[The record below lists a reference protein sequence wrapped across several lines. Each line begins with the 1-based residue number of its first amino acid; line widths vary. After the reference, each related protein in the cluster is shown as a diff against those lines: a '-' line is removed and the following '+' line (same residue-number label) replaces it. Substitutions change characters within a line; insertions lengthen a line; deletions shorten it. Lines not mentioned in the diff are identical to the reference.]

1 MWLAV
6 IFNEFWNRYPAL
18 LYGLCTLTGFYIAFY
33 PSWIILIPLT
43 ALIIPQFVAAWHRLD
58 RSLARITLCC
68 ALLLSTIF
76 YAGNTYTLPT
86 LPAEGVTGTAHLVIS
101 SLQARN
107 THFGRQWIYQG
118 QLIQFILETAVQ
130 DDKVMQDFELES
142 FLTGGDH
149 SQKVKAPPI
158 RSDYSSK
165 DCGNLSSSTAVS
177 RFISTEPLDPSP
189 IARYINISLSV
200 PDNDQIQRPLANQ
213 EYFVQ
218 GKLKQ
223 TDNEQYILKIS
234 PQKPWHPILGS
245 WSLTEYRYQAK
256 QMVKRYIISHIPN
269 PHSASFLSGL
279 ATGEFE
285 SRLFASEF
293 SRFGLQHIM
302 AISGFHFSIIATI
315 LGILFRFIF
324 SRKRGAAL
332 LALLLCSY
340 FLFLGCTPS
349 IMRAWIAIS
358 IYLIA
363 QLVEKKASALNSLG
377 IALLTI
383 LLIDP
388 LACTHMGFQFSFLTT
403 AAILLLYSS
412 CDHFMEKILTKR
424 SLSQMIRMD
433 LLNQH
438 GYYVLSLFRQGIA
451 LSLAVNLVALP
462 VTLFYFQKFPWMSL
476 LYNLFFPLLVSGAM
490 FLLLIGAILS
500 LAIPF
505 VADWIHSLNSGYT
518 QWILNFTFNMPTT
531 FDITLRVAPLPSWIL
546 ISYLSILFAVSIAI
560 KQQMEHKKEQLQDLA
575 FL

>member
-1 MWLAV
+1 MWLASL
-6 IFNEFWNRYPAL
+6 FNEFWNRYPAL
-18 LYGLCTLTGFYIAFY
+18 LYGLYALTGFYTAFY
-33 PSWIILIPLT
+33 LSWMILIPLT
-43 ALIIPQFVAAWHRLD
+43 VLIPPQFIAVWYRLD
-58 RSLARITLCC
+58 RSLIRITLCC
-68 ALLLSTIF
+68 TLLFSTTF
-76 YAGNTYTLPT
+76 YATNTYTLPT
-86 LPAEGVTGTAHLVIS
+86 LPAEGVKGTAHLVIS

-118 QLIQFILETAVQ
+118 QLTQFTPT
-130 DDKVMQDFELES
+130 ES
-142 FLTGGDH
+142 
-149 SQKVKAPPI
+149 
-158 RSDYSSK
+158 
-165 DCGNLSSSTAVS
+165 
-177 RFISTEPLDPSP
+177 LDAAP
-189 IARYINISLSV
+189 IARHINISLSLS
-200 PDNDQIQRPLANQ
+200 DNDKMQRPPANQ
-213 EYFVQ
+213 EYLVQ
-218 GKLKQ
+218 GTLKQ
-223 TDNEQYILKIS
+223 TSNGQYILKIS

-245 WSLTEYRYQAK
+245 WSLAEYRYHAK
-256 QMVKRYIISHIPN
+256 QMVKRYIFSHISN

-302 AISGFHFSIIATI
+302 AISGFHFSIIAMI
-315 LGILFRFIF
+315 LGTFFRFTL
-324 SRKRGAAL
+324 SRRRGATL
-332 LALLLCSY
+332 LALLLCTY
-340 FLFLGCTPS
+340 FLFLGSTPS

-363 QLVEKKASALNSLG
+363 QLVEKKATALNSLG
-377 IALLTI
+377 IALLVI
-383 LLIDP
+383 LMIDP
-388 LACTHMGFQFSFLTT
+388 LACTNMGFQFSFLTT

-412 CDHFMEKILTKR
+412 CDHFMKKILTKR

-490 FLLLIGAILS
+490 FLLLIGTLLS
-500 LAIPF
+500 LTIPF
-505 VADWIHSLNSGYT
+505 VADWIHSLNSAYT

-531 FDITLRVAPLPSWIL
+531 LDITLRVAPLPSWIL
-546 ISYLSILFAVSIAI
+546 ISYLSILFAASIAI
-560 KQQMEHKKEQLQDLA
+560 KQQMEHKKEQMQDFA